1 MKKEDYESFEHKTIL
16 VVGGA
21 GFVGSN
27 LVGILLSNVQDI
39 KIIIVDNLLSAEIV
53 NVPEDKRIVFI
64 EKSITDFRVLA
75 DLQDDIDYVFHL
87 ATFHDNIEIIRAF
100 KRFL

>member
-1 MKKEDYESFEHKTIL
+1 MTEMDYKLFEKKVVL

-27 LVGILLSNVQDI
+27 LVGLLLKYVEDI
-39 KIIIVDNLLSAEIV
+39 NIIIVDNLLSSEIV
-53 NVPEDKRIVFI
+53 NVPQDKRVTFV

-75 DLQDDIDYVFHL
+75 DLNDDIDYVFHL
-87 ATFHDNIEIIRAF
+87 ATYHGNQSSDR
-100 KRFL
+100 KSVV